1 MRRLRLVRALAMAL
15 VMVLAMTL
23 ASAPGDVWAAT
34 APPAIAQAAT
44 AQAADSTV
52 TESHAVE
59 ATLYT
64 DVVTQYIWRGQCN
77 GAVSLQPTLGLA
89 WRGLSIEAW
98 GNVGLSD
105 PSDDKEIQLTLA
117 YEHPSG
123 LHIGLTDYWTA
134 YSQRSIDE
142 GDVTDPANRFFCFG
156 AHSTNHV
163 FEANIG
169 YDFGCLAI
177 DWFTN
182 IGGDDTRTASGQRA
196 YSSYVEASAPFT
208 LATCQWRATIGA
220 VPYAT
225 DYYDRATGFS
235 VVSVEL
241 YAQKDISLSS
251 RFTLP
256 LFAAIAANPSTRKAY
271 FYAGLTL
278 GI

>member
-1 MRRLRLVRALAMAL
+1 MALAMAFAMPLAIPL
-15 VMVLAMTL
+15 VMAF
-23 ASAPGDVWAAT
+23 ASAPGDVR
-34 APPAIAQAAT
+34 AAT
-44 AQAADSTV
+44 AQDVDSTGAANH
-52 TESHAVE
+52 TVE
-59 ATLYT
+59 ATIGT
-64 DVVTQYIWRGQCN
+64 DVVTQYIWRGQCV

-89 WRGLSIEAW
+89 WRGLSFEAW

-117 YEHPSG
+117 YEHPCG

-142 GDVTDPANRFFCFG
+142 GDVTDPDNRFFCFG

-182 IGGDDTRTASGQRA
+182 IGGDDTRSASGRRT

-208 LATCQWRATIGA
+208 LATCQWRAAIGA

-235 VVSVEL
+235 VVNVEL
-241 YAQKDISLSS
+241 YAQKDIALSS